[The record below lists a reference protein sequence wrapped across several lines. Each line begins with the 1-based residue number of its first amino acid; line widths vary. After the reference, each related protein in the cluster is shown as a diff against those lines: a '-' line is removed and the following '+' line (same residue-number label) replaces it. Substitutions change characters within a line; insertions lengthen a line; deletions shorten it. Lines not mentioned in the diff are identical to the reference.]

1 MLYYI
6 IYRLLLLIFNYKS
19 IYDSFDL
26 SVIGKTLLLILTM
39 TPTIVDFLDGKMIKT
54 K

>member
-6 IYRLLLLIFNYKS
+6 LERLLLLIFNYKS
-19 IYDSFDL
+19 IYDSFNL
-26 SVIGKTLLLILTM
+26 FVIWKTILLILTM
-39 TPTIVDFLDGKMIKT
+39 TPTIVDFLDGKIIET

>member
-6 IYRLLLLIFNYKS
+6 LDRLLLLIFNYKS
-19 IYDSFDL
+19 IYDSFDFY
-26 SVIGKTLLLILTM
+26 VIGKTIFLILTM
-39 TPTIVDFLDGKMIKT
+39 TQTIGDFLDGKEIET